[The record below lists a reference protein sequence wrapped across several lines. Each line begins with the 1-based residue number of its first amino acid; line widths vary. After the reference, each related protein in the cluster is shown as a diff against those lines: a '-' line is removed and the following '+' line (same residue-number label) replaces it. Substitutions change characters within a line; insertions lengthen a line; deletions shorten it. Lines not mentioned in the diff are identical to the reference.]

1 MISNLNSAVSELSD
15 SWDVSENSS
24 TITFSKEDI
33 SEQHFEQITT
43 QVQNLRSVVDDRSLI
58 FKLTETRDI
67 FQFRLHWEP
76 SNTVTVSVDS
86 DGGTSPEDIFTSE
99 SAISALRQIRSNSI
113 SDLDEL
119 ENCMSAFIDNEFVEL
134 SFIYRVDSNSI
145 GDAIKSE
152 LGKTG
157 DVRFYLQKETFLSH
171 ADVESLYSLKDLFI
185 SEGGKELF
193 IIQDIGGPCYGNNLG
208 FFPLSDIESA
218 QFEDYIQLRTTFSQ
232 TLSTVGREC
241 VIDDFERIYIPPDFF
256 ELRSINDEEFVS
268 SLLNSV
274 SGYRLLYAIFAFSN
288 VVRQK
293 NQTWQI
299 QINGKKILEEE
310 VKLDKEGSSWSI
322 QPVDSGGEDS
332 GLAVT
337 DEMISSFTEV
347 FNWAY
352 EMRVTDRVSVLRN
365 IITLYT
371 TTVEG
376 LIGNIDEIYESSK
389 SNFTFYAR
397 ESVDEFIGMQQEV
410 SNYLLET
417 QREFSELRRD
427 LASSLS
433 RDLFRVFGFLVVT
446 WVGIILQLER
456 ITTASD
462 VLSISLIPVIFYLAL
477 SIRAV
482 HGLSQQFSSLE
493 DSRDDYYRM
502 YKKQMNEDLFSEIV
516 NDDEDDKI
524 SSQFQT
530 DKWIYY
536 GLFGSLIIL
545 SLYTIID
552 LQFIQGPISDVIRS
566 ILSNSN

>member
-1 MISNLNSAVSELSD
+1 
-15 SWDVSENSS
+15 
-24 TITFSKEDI
+24 
-33 SEQHFEQITT
+33 
-43 QVQNLRSVVDDRSLI
+43 
-58 FKLTETRDI
+58 
-67 FQFRLHWEP
+67 
-76 SNTVTVSVDS
+76 
-86 DGGTSPEDIFTSE
+86 
-99 SAISALRQIRSNSI
+99 
-113 SDLDEL
+113 
-119 ENCMSAFIDNEFVEL
+119 
-134 SFIYRVDSNSI
+134 
-145 GDAIKSE
+145 
-152 LGKTG
+152 
-157 DVRFYLQKETFLSH
+157 
-171 ADVESLYSLKDLFI
+171 
-185 SEGGKELF
+185 
-193 IIQDIGGPCYGNNLG
+193 
-208 FFPLSDIESA
+208 
-218 QFEDYIQLRTTFSQ
+218 
-232 TLSTVGREC
+232 
-241 VIDDFERIYIPPDFF
+241 
-256 ELRSINDEEFVS
+256 
-268 SLLNSV
+268 
-274 SGYRLLYAIFAFSN
+274 
-288 VVRQK
+288 
-293 NQTWQI
+293 
-299 QINGKKILEEE
+299 
-310 VKLDKEGSSWSI
+310 
-322 QPVDSGGEDS
+322 
-332 GLAVT
+332 
-337 DEMISSFTEV
+337 MISSFTEV